1 MLGKRWR
8 SLRQASLGALTHTA
22 PQMEITALVGCLRG
36 EGLIITAPAEAVGYR
51 WVGVAGAAQPLPKE
65 SEVPQAS
72 CACQA
77 FTLPPSSPPSPP
89 DPPPPAPGQGCR
101 RAGAWRFL
109 CPRPFTAVGGCPRAA
124 SSLTQQALGGGGQGG
139 GRQGWPCSGCGSNN
153 SPGLGCWAVA
163 CRALSSAGT

>member
-1 MLGKRWR
+1 MALLGERRR

-77 FTLPPSSPPSPP
+77 FTLSPCSPPPVLLT
-89 DPPPPAPGQGCR
+89 PPPTSPRSGLQEGRRLALPLPAPFHRGGGMPKSCLILDS
-101 RAGAWRFL
+101 AGAGRWR
-109 CPRPFTAVGGCPRAA
+109 P
-124 SSLTQQALGGGGQGG
+124 
-139 GRQGWPCSGCGSNN
+139 GRGKA
-153 SPGLGCWAVA
+153 GLAMLWVWEQ
-163 CRALSSAGT
+163 